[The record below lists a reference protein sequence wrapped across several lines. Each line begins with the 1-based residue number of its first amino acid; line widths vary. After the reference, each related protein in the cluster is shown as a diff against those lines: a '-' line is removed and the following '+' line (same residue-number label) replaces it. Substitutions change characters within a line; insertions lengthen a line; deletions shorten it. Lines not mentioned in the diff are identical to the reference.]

1 QFRIADGESLT
12 SGSFADGDPIVRG
25 HAIEFRINAED
36 AGRRFLPAPGTLTK
50 WRTPSGPG
58 VRVDTGYVEG
68 ETIPGMFDSLI
79 AKVIISGR
87 DRREAL
93 ERARRALA
101 EFEVEGMP
109 TVLPFHQ
116 AVLEEPAFTAEN
128 GRFDVHTRWIET
140 EFDHRIPPY

>member
-1 QFRIADGESLT
+1 
-12 SGSFADGDPIVRG
+12 
-25 HAIEFRINAED
+25 
-36 AGRRFLPAPGTLTK
+36 
-50 WRTPSGPG
+50 
-58 VRVDTGYVEG
+58 

-140 EFDHRIPPY
+140 EFDHRIPPYDGPVAEAPEPAPRERITVEVGGKRLEVVLPAGLGNSGRRSGPADRRPPRRGGG